1 MAKSKSKRL
10 IDLLTLLLS
19 ARYPISRA
27 SIRRLEGYP
36 RGEDAFHRQF
46 ERDKAALRALGFPIV
61 DVGDDDEAGYVLE
74 RARLKLKEIRFT
86 SEETVALALARRLGG
101 MHALVGGR
109 VRDAL
114 GKLGFVGAEADPLP
128 GVFALAPPSHGKGE
142 EERLRALEGAVLHR
156 HRVRIAY
163 RSVGEAAATT
173 RELDPYGLYVHGGAW
188 YVVGHDSRR
197 DEVRTFRAGR
207 IAKVTRT
214 GRGAGAD
221 FAPPKDFRIADHV
234 ERMLERGWKGM
245 TEEIVVRFAPG
256 EAWRLSRLAGARVR
270 VKRQAD
276 GAVDAHFRHTNPDA
290 LVSWV
295 MAMGGGVVIESPQ
308 SARDEALRRLER
320 AERVH
325 APTKAAG

>member
-1 MAKSKSKRL
+1 
-10 IDLLTLLLS
+10 
-19 ARYPISRA
+19 
-27 SIRRLEGYP
+27 
-36 RGEDAFHRQF
+36 
-46 ERDKAALRALGFPIV
+46 
-61 DVGDDDEAGYVLE
+61 
-74 RARLKLKEIRFT
+74 
-86 SEETVALALARRLGG
+86 

-142 EERLRALEGAVLHR
+142 EERLRALEGAVR
-156 HRVRIAY
+156 AAIACASPTA
-163 RSVGEAAATT
+163 RSARRRRRRASSTRTGSTCTAARGTSSATT
-173 RELDPYGLYVHGGAW
+173 RGATRCARFAR
-188 YVVGHDSRR
+188 G
-197 DEVRTFRAGR
+197 ALP
-207 IAKVTRT
+207 KLTRT

-221 FAPPKDFRIADHV
+221 FAPPKNFKIAEHV

-308 SARDEALRRLER
+308 SARDEVLRRLER
-320 AERVH
+320 AERAH
-325 APTKAAG
+325 AATR